1 MSSLRIR
8 PGLASLS
15 SCLIYP
21 WLSSSDSSIAF
32 VADLKRKLLGISSSS
47 SPGGL
52 DHFMPVSVVREAL
65 DIDGTQ
71 LNVLLDILS
80 DVSDTG
86 VDVRRLSS
94 SGELELVDVHR
105 LLLLLVIQIHL
116 KQQGKSPDDHWPSN
130 NQSYHH
136 QIEPSSPLKLH
147 AKSFASGSATGAQG
161 AQGVSEE
168 RMQHETRRL
177 SEYLAGHVEDILR
190 LISDTDVG
198 VCHPHE
204 LARLAFLL
212 SGPVEELRC
221 GSDDV
226 AARVRE
232 AFDAAASAAAVVAGD
247 STGADHVLIQDV
259 HKMTVIRG
267 EEEIAGAESVRIV
280 DCHDS
285 VIYILAPLK
294 WAQVV
299 SCTNSIVVLGAVG
312 QSLRIEYSE
321 RLQVVAVSS
330 HTVINTVG
338 IELDRR
344 RRRRR
349 RRRPRRPA
357 ACPQS
362 LTRATRYARLPVPRL
377 YRLRRVQQ
385 AAANRRRQPVRPA
398 GAV

>member
-1 MSSLRIR
+1 MRA
-8 PGLASLS
+8 GLASLS

-21 WLSSSDSSIAF
+21 WLSSADSSIAL
-32 VADLKRKLLGISSSS
+32 VVNVKRKVLSLSSSA
-47 SPGGL
+47 L
-52 DHFMPVSVVREAL
+52 DSTRLDFIPVSVIREAL

-71 LNVLLDILS
+71 MNILLDILS

-177 SEYLAGHVEDILR
+177 SEYLAGHVDDILR

-204 LARLAFLL
+204 LARLSFLL

-338 IELDRR
+338 IELDGGRTDAR
-344 RRRRR
+344 
-349 RRRPRRPA
+349 
-357 ACPQS
+357 PQS
-362 LTRATRYARLPVPRL
+362 LTRATRYALRLSASATTVSST
-377 YRLRRVQQ
+377 RRPTG
-385 AAANRRRQPVRPA
+385 RR
-398 GAV
+398 

>member
-1 MSSLRIR
+1 MAGMSSLRMR
-8 PGLASLS
+8 AGLASLS

-21 WLSSSDSSIAF
+21 WLSSADSSIAL
-32 VADLKRKLLGISSSS
+32 VVNVKRKVLSLSSSA
-47 SPGGL
+47 L
-52 DHFMPVSVVREAL
+52 DSTRLDFIPVSVIREAL

-71 LNVLLDILS
+71 MNILLDILS

-177 SEYLAGHVEDILR
+177 SEYLAGHVDDILR

-204 LARLAFLL
+204 LARLSFLL

-338 IELDRR
+338 IELDGGRTDAR
-344 RRRRR
+344 
-349 RRRPRRPA
+349 
-357 ACPQS
+357 PQS
-362 LTRATRYARLPVPRL
+362 LTRATRYALRLSASATTVSST
-377 YRLRRVQQ
+377 RRPTG
-385 AAANRRRQPVRPA
+385 RR
-398 GAV
+398 